1 MITNNKKRKEVRFH
15 KVNTNNFNRAKK
27 FYANKS
33 SNEIKLKDNISPLTK
48 RDKRDSIR
56 SSIIENILK
65 NVENKYCISVNKNL
79 LKKTNKKIGSSNQVK
94 SSQFK
99 EIIQKKNIVKREK
112 QKNIGAKKPLKLKQ
126 DENKQKEKNIPV
138 NTHFKYCKTLDN
150 NINRKKIYEN
160 DKISYV
166 VHYNSNKTNRSK
178 KSKKMKEVKEE
189 KKNNDDTIEKE
200 KTENLANTIKKKFC
214 CCL

>member
-33 SNEIKLKDNISPLTK
+33 SNEIKIKDNISPLTK

-99 EIIQKKNIVKREK
+99 EIIQKKNIEKREK
-112 QKNIGAKKPLKLKQ
+112 QKNIGAKKPLKLITRKLVI
-126 DENKQKEKNIPV
+126 E
-138 NTHFKYCKTLDN
+138 YCQLFFDSSF
-150 NINRKKIYEN
+150 R
-160 DKISYV
+160 
-166 VHYNSNKTNRSK
+166 
-178 KSKKMKEVKEE
+178 
-189 KKNNDDTIEKE
+189 
-200 KTENLANTIKKKFC
+200 
-214 CCL
+214 